1 MANISVPDNPQLN
14 LQMEAMETTTPAH
27 CDQWNGKHQQLLNND
42 KYLSKKIEE
51 TATSAGKK
59 MDKTAVVD
67 ELDAVLAVTED
78 KVPVGS
84 KAIQELNS
92 NLNESLSALGGFE
105 IDTAT
110 GKITG
115 YKTAI
120 GGADTVFPF
129 SGDAEFAYFVMSLYE
144 KNNSGFI
151 LCKGNYISLKNN
163 ASTIITEN
171 YVGNRIK
178 YAPINNQK
186 AAFYA
191 VTDGKYARKDQTHP
205 YEIIDAKAG
214 DLLATALNSGYE
226 MFVLSM

>member
-1 MANISVPDNPQLN
+1 MFPPNFVIFWFYA
-14 LQMEAMETTTPAH
+14 
-27 CDQWNGKHQQLLNND
+27 K
-42 KYLSKKIEE
+42 
-51 TATSAGKK
+51 
-59 MDKTAVVD
+59 
-67 ELDAVLAVTED
+67 
-78 KVPVGS
+78 
-84 KAIQELNS
+84 NS
-92 NLNESLSALGGFE
+92 NLNDSLSALGGFE
-105 IDTAT
+105 PIIDTAT

-214 DLLATALNSGYE
+214 DLLATSLNSGYE

>member
-1 MANISVPDNPQLN
+1 MYNKSLSGKV
-14 LQMEAMETTTPAH
+14 
-27 CDQWNGKHQQLLNND
+27 NGFSD
-42 KYLSKKIEE
+42 GTY
-51 TATSAGKK
+51 A
-59 MDKTAVVD
+59 
-67 ELDAVLAVTED
+67 AVTGLAYD
-78 KVPVGS
+78 ATNKKLGLKV
-84 KAIQELNS
+84 
-92 NLNESLSALGGFE
+92 
-105 IDTAT
+105 
-110 GKITG
+110 
-115 YKTAI
+115 
-120 GGADTVFPF
+120 GADTVIPF

>member
-1 MANISVPDNPQLN
+1 M
-14 LQMEAMETTTPAH
+14 
-27 CDQWNGKHQQLLNND
+27 
-42 KYLSKKIEE
+42 
-51 TATSAGKK
+51 
-59 MDKTAVVD
+59 
-67 ELDAVLAVTED
+67 
-78 KVPVGS
+78 
-84 KAIQELNS
+84 
-92 NLNESLSALGGFE
+92 
-105 IDTAT
+105 
-110 GKITG
+110 
-115 YKTAI
+115 
-120 GGADTVFPF
+120 FPF

-214 DLLATALNSGYE
+214 DLLATSLNSGYE